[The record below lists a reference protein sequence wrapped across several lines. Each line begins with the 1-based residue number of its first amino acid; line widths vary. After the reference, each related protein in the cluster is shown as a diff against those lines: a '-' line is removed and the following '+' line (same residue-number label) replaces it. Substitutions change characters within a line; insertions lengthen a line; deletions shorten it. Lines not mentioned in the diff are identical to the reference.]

1 MKSEAADVE
10 AYLGEVPGEPHHCLH
25 TSQAGATGPTE
36 MLGVDVW
43 SDAAGMGEYYA
54 SLSGFEAAYSDE
66 PQTSVWQQGTGG
78 SWTEW

>member
-1 MKSEAADVE
+1 M
-10 AYLGEVPGEPHHCLH
+10 P
-25 TSQAGATGPTE
+25 GATGPTE

-54 SLSGFEAAYSDE
+54 SMSGFEAAYSDE